1 MQYTLSEA
9 SVTAEL
15 EEGTEGGGLIWK
27 QRRRKV
33 RTQEKKET
41 DNEDGNQSE

>member
-15 EEGTEGGGLIWK
+15 EEGTEGGPIWK
-27 QRRRKV
+27 LRRRKV